1 MTKTQ
6 LNNPQIKQLKE
17 MAANEVPIKTMSVH
31 FNVSRE
37 TVERYVD
44 MFCPKPEPEIVE
56 PVLDLPP
63 IPKTTKKKVKDDD
76 K

>member
-17 MAANEVPIKTMSVH
+17 MAANEVPIKTMAVH

-44 MFCPKPEPEIVE
+44 MFCPKPEP
-56 PVLDLPP
+56 VLDLPP